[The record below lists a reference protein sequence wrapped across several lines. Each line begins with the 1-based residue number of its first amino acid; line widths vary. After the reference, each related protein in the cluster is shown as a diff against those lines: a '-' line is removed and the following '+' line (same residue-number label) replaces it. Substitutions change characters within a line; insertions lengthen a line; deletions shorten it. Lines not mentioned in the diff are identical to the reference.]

1 MGVFEELAKKD
12 HEQLV
17 FCQDQD
23 SGLKAIIAVHDTTL
37 GPALGGSRMWPYD
50 NEEQALRDVMRL
62 SRGMT
67 YKSAAAGLNL
77 GGGKAVII
85 ANPKTDKSEA
95 LFRSYGRFVQGLAG
109 RYITAEDVGT
119 TVRDMEWVR
128 METDFVTGISRALG
142 GSGDPSPVTAL
153 GCYEGIKASLKWHT
167 GNESLEGKK
176 VAVQGVGAVGYHL
189 VQHLTRDGA
198 KVFAT
203 DIDQENLR
211 RVTTDFRSV
220 EIVAPEKI
228 YAVDCDVFAPCA
240 LGAVINDETIT
251 MLKCGIIAGSANN
264 QLGDE
269 DKHSVALEKKGIL
282 YAPDYVINAGG
293 LINVANELEG
303 YNRERAVQQA
313 ASIYNII
320 TSIYQI
326 ARDEKITTLRAAN
339 ALAERRIQRLGRI
352 KGTYAGL
359 PVQKRARGII

>member
-1 MGVFEELAKKD
+1 MGVFDEMAKKD
-12 HEQLV
+12 HEQLI
-17 FCQDQD
+17 FCYDEE
-23 SGLKAIIAVHDTTL
+23 SGLKAIVAVHDTTL
-37 GPALGGSRMWPYD
+37 GPALGGCRMWQYE
-50 NEEQALRDVMRL
+50 NEDLALRDVLRL

-153 GCYEGIKASLKWHT
+153 GCYEGIKASVKWAT
-167 GNESLEGKK
+167 GNESLEGKR

-198 KVFAT
+198 KVFVC
-203 DIDQENLR
+203 DIDQENLK
-211 RVTTDFRSV
+211 RVSSDFHGV
-220 EIVAPEKI
+220 EVVGVDKI
-228 YAVDCDVFAPCA
+228 YSVDCDVFAPCA
-240 LGAVINDETIT
+240 LGAVINDDTIPQ
-251 MLKCGIIAGSANN
+251 LECSIIAGSANN
-264 QLGDE
+264 QLADE
-269 DKHSVALEKKGIL
+269 EKHSNALEKKGVL

-313 ASIYNII
+313 ASIYNIV
-320 TSIYQI
+320 TQIYQI
-326 ARDEKITTLRAAN
+326 ARDEKITTTRAAN
-339 ALAERRIQRLGRI
+339 ALAERRIERIGKI
-352 KGTYAGL
+352 KGSYTGL
-359 PVQKRARGII
+359 AVQKRARGII

>member
-17 FCQDQD
+17 FCHDQD

-50 NEEQALRDVMRL
+50 NEEQALRDVLRL

-85 ANPKTDKSEA
+85 ANPKADKSEA

-153 GCYEGIKASLKWHT
+153 GC
-167 GNESLEGKK
+167 
-176 VAVQGVGAVGYHL
+176 
-189 VQHLTRDGA
+189 
-198 KVFAT
+198 
-203 DIDQENLR
+203 
-211 RVTTDFRSV
+211 
-220 EIVAPEKI
+220 
-228 YAVDCDVFAPCA
+228 
-240 LGAVINDETIT
+240 
-251 MLKCGIIAGSANN
+251 
-264 QLGDE
+264 
-269 DKHSVALEKKGIL
+269 
-282 YAPDYVINAGG
+282 
-293 LINVANELEG
+293 
-303 YNRERAVQQA
+303 
-313 ASIYNII
+313 
-320 TSIYQI
+320 
-326 ARDEKITTLRAAN
+326 
-339 ALAERRIQRLGRI
+339 
-352 KGTYAGL
+352 
-359 PVQKRARGII
+359 

>member
-12 HEQLV
+12 HEQIV
-17 FCQDQD
+17 YCYDHE

-37 GPALGGSRMWPYD
+37 GPALGGCRMWMYD
-50 NEEQALRDVMRL
+50 NEELALRDVLRL

-85 ANPKTDKSEA
+85 GNPKAEKTET
-95 LFRSYGRFVQGLAG
+95 LFRAYGRFVQGLGG

-153 GCYEGIKASLKWHT
+153 GVYEGIKASLKWQT
-167 GNESLEGKK
+167 GSESLENKR

-203 DIDQENLR
+203 DIDQENLK
-211 RVTTDFRSV
+211 RVSTDFRSV

-228 YAVDCDVFAPCA
+228 YAIDCDVFAPCA
-240 LGAVINDETIT
+240 LGAVVNDDTLPT
-251 MLKCGIIAGSANN
+251 LKCSIIAGCANN
-264 QLGDE
+264 VLADE
-269 DKHSVALEKKGIL
+269 EKQAPALEKKGVL

-313 ASIYNII
+313 ASIYNVLMQVY
-320 TSIYQI
+320 TI
-326 ARDEKITTLRAAN
+326 ARDEKITTVKAAD
-339 ALAERRIQRLGRI
+339 ALAERRIQRIGRI
-352 KGTYAGL
+352 KGTYTGVQ
-359 PVQKRARGII
+359 VQKRARGII